1 MMLEMT
7 ISKLN
12 QLKLFGMVEA
22 LTEQTQSSIYSGLS
36 FEERLGMLVD
46 RELTLRDNR
55 RLTNLLRGA
64 RLRYNS
70 ACPEEIDFRTPRGL
84 AKDVILSLMQNG
96 WVKGKQNV
104 IITGPTGSGK
114 TFIACAQ
121 ANSACR
127 NGHSAHYIRLP
138 RLLQELHIA
147 RGDGS
152 YGKLL
157 TRLAKYAILIIDDW
171 GLAKF
176 NDKGVTTENGKNRT
190 LRVFRSWHPT
200 IKRRYGYAK
209 ICCHILRRYSV
220 GQQFFGRLNL
230 AVGHLS
236 LASPFTAKL
245 ASDLKSG
252 TGTLYS
258 QFSFHLGK
266 AGHDVEEKSS
276 RGSRGI
282 Y

>member
-7 ISKLN
+7 LTKLN
-12 QLKLFGMVEA
+12 QFKLSGMAEA
-22 LTEQTQSSIYSGLS
+22 LIEQTQSTIYSGLP

-55 RLTNLLRGA
+55 RLTSLLKGA
-64 RLRYNS
+64 RLRYSN

-84 AKDVILSLMQNG
+84 SKDVILSLMQNG

-114 TFIACAQ
+114 TFIACAL

-127 NGHSAHYIRLP
+127 SGHSTHYIRLP

-157 TRLAKYAILIIDDW
+157 TRLAKYVILVIDDW
-171 GLAKF
+171 GLAKLG
-176 NDKGVTTENGKNRT
+176 DKERRDILEVLEDRHGIRSTIIVSQIPTEK
-190 LRVFRSWHPT
+190 WHDLIGDPT
-200 IKRRYGYAK
+200 IADAV
-209 ICCHILRRYSV
+209 LD
-220 GQQFFGRLNL
+220 RLVHN
-230 AVGHLS
+230 AHMITMKGES
-236 LASPFTAKL
+236 MRKL
-245 ASDLKSG
+245 MSK
-252 TGTLYS
+252 T
-258 QFSFHLGK
+258 K
-266 AGHDVEEKSS
+266 
-276 RGSRGI
+276 
-282 Y
+282 